1 VALVEK
7 NKSTIVREK
16 LMMETLVRETL
27 VKLAMRNTS
36 LIPQTK
42 VKMVAQ
48 KKGKT
53 RTNVDGG

>member
-16 LMMETLVRETL
+16 LMMETL